1 MTKII
6 VLTVKTTRKQK
17 QHKLENDM
25 AQGGKVNTTPNHFRE
40 HYNPEPVDI
49 YPKLCFSDMVLIW
62 LSGVSVGVVLT
73 LVLTGN

>member
-1 MTKII
+1 
-6 VLTVKTTRKQK
+6 
-17 QHKLENDM
+17 M